1 MSTSF
6 NKLFS
11 HLQVRVFSFFAISL
25 LAILLIAT
33 GIESLIVSRLLTLS
47 PATQQQLHALAAQAN
62 EFIKRKDIAG
72 LTRWES
78 QQAFTLYTLNPQQQP
93 ITQRPIH
100 PHFVFKLQYSRQ
112 IEQPMGDRVR
122 KPLIMLPLS
131 NRLEDDQPLS
141 LVIQLNAD
149 LHPAQQLNFALW
161 TIRSVVGITVLLLFS
176 YLLSRYLITPLQ
188 HLKRGTEALAQGKL
202 DTRIANH
209 FSTKEPEFYHLA
221 TEFDHMAEQL
231 QQGMQNQKRLL
242 RDVSHELRTPL
253 ARQELALHL
262 LEGQLDDRHQASIN
276 RLRTEGEQMS
286 RLINTILDY
295 SRLNNAYIQLNY
307 SQFDVGTLQ
316 SQIQQDCQ
324 FEAKPEQQ
332 IHWHNH
338 DKLILHTD
346 RQYLCRAI
354 ENIVRNA
361 LKYAGDQCEIHI
373 ETRAIDQDL
382 HITIADNGPGIKQ
395 EELSSL
401 FNPFTRLDEARH
413 SSQGGFGLGLAIVKQ
428 CMKLL
433 AGDVAATNHID
444 GGLMLTLTLPITHPL
459 APAALNS
466 PESSKTQNA
475 TSDNQLAATS

>member
-1 MSTSF
+1 MGMSASF

-11 HLQVRVFSFFAISL
+11 HLQIRVFSFFAVSL

-33 GIESLIVSRLLTLS
+33 GIESLILSRLLTLS
-47 PATQQQLHALAAQAN
+47 PATQQQLHTLAEQAN
-62 EFIKRKDIAG
+62 QYIQRKDVAG
-72 LTRWES
+72 LAQWES
-78 QQAFTLYTLNPQQQP
+78 EQAFTLYTLDPQNQA
-93 ITQRPIH
+93 ISQRAMH
-100 PHFVFKLQYSRQ
+100 PHFVFKLQFSRQ
-112 IEQPMGDRVR
+112 IQQPMGDRVR
-122 KPLIMLPLS
+122 KPLIALPLADT
-131 NRLEDDQPLS
+131 LDDQQPLS
-141 LVIQLNAD
+141 LVVQLNAD
-149 LHPAQQLNFALW
+149 LHPAQQLNTALW
-161 TIRSVVGITVLLLFS
+161 TIRTIVGITVLLLFS

-221 TEFDHMAEQL
+221 AEFDHMAEQL

-262 LEGQLDDRHQASIN
+262 LEGQLDERHQSAIA
-276 RLRTEGEQMS
+276 RLRAEGAQMS
-286 RLINTILDY
+286 SLINTILDF
-295 SRLNNAYIQLNY
+295 SRLNNAYIQLNC
-307 SQFDVGTLQ
+307 SQFDVGALQ
-316 SQIQQDCQ
+316 AQIQQDCQ
-324 FEAKPEQQ
+324 FEAKEEQQ

-338 DKLILHTD
+338 DPLTLFTD

-361 LKYAGDQCEIHI
+361 LKYAGEHCEIHI
-373 ETRAIDQDL
+373 ETQLVAQQL
-382 HITIADNGPGIKQ
+382 QITIADNGPGIPA
-395 EELSSL
+395 EELTNL

-433 AGDVAATNHID
+433 AGEVVASNHPQ
-444 GGLMLTLTLPITHPL
+444 GGLVLTLTLPVNHPNAEQEPKKTSAQL
-459 APAALNS
+459 SAPLVS
-466 PESSKTQNA
+466 
-475 TSDNQLAATS
+475 